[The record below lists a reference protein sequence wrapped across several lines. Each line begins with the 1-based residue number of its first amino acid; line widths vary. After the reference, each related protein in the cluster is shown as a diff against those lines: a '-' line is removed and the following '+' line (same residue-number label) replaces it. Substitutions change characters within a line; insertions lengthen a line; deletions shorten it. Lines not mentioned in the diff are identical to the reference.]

1 MQKLFNAIAS
11 KGVKDNKKVL
21 MNELIK
27 ILGTNKL
34 IEISNKLKQL
44 IHYSKNF
51 NQFAPFDLFYTRGQE
66 LVYVEVKSTTGNE
79 IFFSNEELEFAF
91 KNLENY
97 MVKVVKENKIYN
109 LDLSDIII
117 DYHEL
122 RNSTSSWKIDTI
134 KVKIDFS
141 ENYT

>member
-1 MQKLFNAIAS
+1 LCQNTPSDLEIEGGFTQFILHS
-11 KGVKDNKKVL
+11 R
-21 MNELIK
+21 EL
-27 ILGTNKL
+27 
-34 IEISNKLKQL
+34 SNKLEQL

-79 IFFSNEELEFAF
+79 IFFSNAELEFAF

-109 LDLSDIII
+109 LDLSDVII

-122 RNSTSSWKIDTI
+122 RNSTSSWKIDSI